1 MAARRTALD
10 AAPCASPDRFR
21 ELMSAFPTGVGV
33 ITAFR
38 ADGRPVGMTC
48 SSICSVSLEPPTLLV
63 ALRNASPTLAAVL
76 ESSVFSL
83 NFLHEGAR
91 EVAKLFA
98 SGDAD
103 RFDQV
108 DWRDDGTCGGP
119 HLVRAAH
126 ARADCRAVR
135 HERVGDH
142 TVVYG
147 EVAAT
152 RAGPGGGRPEA
163 IRPEAI
169 RPLLYGQRRYATWPA
184 A

>member
-1 MAARRTALD
+1 MAPRRAALD
-10 AAPCASPDRFR
+10 AAPCASANRFR
-21 ELMSAFPTGVGV
+21 ELMAAFPTGVGV

-38 ADGRPVGMTC
+38 ADGRPIGMTC

-63 ALRNASPTLAAVL
+63 ALRNESPTLAAVVA
-76 ESSVFSL
+76 SSVFSL

-126 ARADCRAVR
+126 ATADCRAVR
-135 HERVGDH
+135 HEVVGDH

-147 EVAAT
+147 EVVAT
-152 RAGPGGGRPEA
+152 KAGPGDGQPDTN
-163 IRPEAI
+163 
-169 RPLLYGQRRYATWPA
+169 RPLLYGRRRYATWPA